1 MTFQDGG
8 EKVWGGRIPTNGFD
22 RFQNHVLMYGGHVV
36 DPKDLTKTQLDQ
48 APAQQALQWLHDRH
62 WKDQTLAP
70 LDNNK
75 ITWQAAAN
83 VQWEGF
89 LQGAVA
95 TLEDGMHNFGYVAS
109 RIQGAE
115 WNIAHV
121 PKGPPSAGG
130 KRAVLGT
137 TDGWGLW
144 KGTKSKDQAWEMLRF
159 MVSKEW
165 FEQQSQ
171 LTGLIPSRKSA
182 LTAWVEAMR
191 SKYQSVAKVDLKVVT
206 DALTTMNYPTVDE
219 IFICQLE
226 AARVIG
232 PALNAVFRDNEKPV
246 SYFRDIKGEIERDAA
261 GCGLNPAEVFK

>member
-1 MTFQDGG
+1 
-8 EKVWGGRIPTNGFD
+8 
-22 RFQNHVLMYGGHVV
+22 
-36 DPKDLTKTQLDQ
+36 
-48 APAQQALQWLHDRH
+48 
-62 WKDQTLAP
+62 
-70 LDNNK
+70 
-75 ITWQAAAN
+75 
-83 VQWEGF
+83 
-89 LQGAVA
+89 
-95 TLEDGMHNFGYVAS
+95 MHNFGYVAS

-130 KRAVLGT
+130 RRAVLGT

-159 MVSKEW
+159 LVSKEW

-191 SKYQSVAKVDLKVVT
+191 SKYQSAAKVDLKVVT
-206 DALTTMNYPTVDE
+206 DALTTLNYPTVDE

-226 AARVIG
+226 AARAIG

-246 SYFRDIKGEIERDAA
+246 SYFRDIKGEIEREAA
-261 GCGLNPAEVFK
+261 SCGLVPAEVFK